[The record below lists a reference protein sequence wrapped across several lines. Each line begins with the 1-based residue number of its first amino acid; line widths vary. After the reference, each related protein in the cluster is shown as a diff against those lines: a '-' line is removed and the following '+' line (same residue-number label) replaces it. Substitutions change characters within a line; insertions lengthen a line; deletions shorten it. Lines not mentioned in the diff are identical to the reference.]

1 MNYLERI
8 DTNPNVMLGKPVIK
22 GTRMT
27 VEGILWKIAG
37 GFSFV
42 EILEMHP
49 HLTQEDILAAVAYA
63 ATIVSSEETLQIA

>member
-1 MNYLERI
+1 
-8 DTNPNVMLGKPVIK
+8 VIK

-37 GFSFV
+37 GFTFA

-49 HLTQEDILAAVAYA
+49 HLMHEDMLAAVMYA
-63 ATIVSSEETLQIA
+63 ATVVGSEEMV

>member
-37 GFSFV
+37 GFSFA

-49 HLTQEDILAAVAYA
+49 HLTHEDILAAVAYA
-63 ATIVSSEETLQIA
+63 AIIVSSEETLQIA